1 MHKVNV
7 FILAFRE
14 ADRIGA
20 CLDAIEKQNG
30 IELINEVVVIDYPS
44 GDGTSKEVEKY
55 KGKLKIRYLPAPV
68 AGRAQGLNF
77 AIQQAPCDYFIRVD
91 SRSKVPSDYF
101 SRLISTIVKTKA
113 DVVGGVQ
120 RATIAADM
128 RPKEKAIAVAMNSI
142 FGSGPSRHRTGR
154 KSGPADVVYLGI
166 YNTDSVKQIDGFDE
180 ASHVVSEEVDYF
192 FRIRKAG
199 GVVFLLSD
207 LIVNYRTRGSL
218 IEQFR
223 LYFRYG
229 GAKSQFIKK
238 YGSVINLRQ
247 LAPVGLFS
255 FLFISASLAPLS
267 YYFSLMSIALGA
279 TYAIF
284 LFAAAAF
291 ESYKHDSLNMM
302 PALVVTLAL
311 MHFGYF
317 LGYVTNLLSLSRSHW
332 SG

>member
-14 ADRIGA
+14 GDRIA
-20 CLDAIEKQNG
+20 TCLDALEKQDG

-44 GDGTSKEVEKY
+44 GDGTCQEVEKY
-55 KGKLKIRYLPAPV
+55 KGRLKVRYLPSPV

-91 SRSKVPSDYF
+91 SRSKVPTNYF
-101 SRLISTIVKTKA
+101 SKLISTIMNTRS

-128 RPKEKAIAVAMNSI
+128 PFKEKAISVAMNSV

-154 KSGPADVVYLGI
+154 GSGPTDVVYLGI
-166 YNTDSVKQIDGFDE
+166 YKTDSVRRIGGFDE

-199 GVVFLLSD
+199 GLVYLLSD
-207 LIVNYRTRGSL
+207 LIVNYRSRGTF
-218 IEQFR
+218 IEQFH

-238 YGSVINLRQ
+238 YGAVINLRQ
-247 LAPVGLFS
+247 LAPVCLFS
-255 FLFISASLAPLS
+255 LLFIFTSLSLFSNYFLF
-267 YYFSLMSIALGA
+267 MSFVLGA
-279 TYAIF
+279 TYTIF
-284 LFAAAAF
+284 LIVAAAF
-291 ESYKHDSLNMM
+291 EAYKYNSLAIV
-302 PALVVTLAL
+302 PALVVTFLL
-311 MHFGYF
+311 MHLGYF